1 MTTRQA
7 SELLYDSEAALRL
20 VDSAIEDLRDAQHH
34 DPALSSASGAE
45 LRALLSANGLDLVGL
60 TKLLSR
66 AYSEVIGTLGKL
78 RESRL
83 VLEKTTTEKFQHM
96 QDKLREVSNA
106 TEVAAT
112 DILNGLERSVAMV
125 DQMDAKAAEGDVP
138 GAADLRNSLRD
149 ELFGLMSCMQF
160 QDVTS
165 QQLSYA
171 SSVLVEMETRLA
183 ELATVLDPAV
193 LAGKK
198 QVTVAPAA
206 APAGPVTFDP
216 NASTENAKE
225 RQAVAD
231 EIFAPRKG

>member
-1 MTTRQA
+1 M
-7 SELLYDSEAALRL
+7 
-20 VDSAIEDLRDAQHH
+20 
-34 DPALSSASGAE
+34 
-45 LRALLSANGLDLVGL
+45 
-60 TKLLSR
+60 
-66 AYSEVIGTLGKL
+66 
-78 RESRL
+78 
-83 VLEKTTTEKFQHM
+83 LEKTTTEKFHHM
-96 QDKLREVSNA
+96 HDKLREVSNA
-106 TEVAAT
+106 TEMAAT

-125 DQMDAKAAEGDVP
+125 DQLDAKAADGDAP
-138 GAADLRNSLRD
+138 GGADLRNSLRD

-171 SSVLVEMETRLA
+171 SSVLLEMEARLA

-198 QVTVAPAA
+198 QISLAPP
-206 APAGPVTFDP
+206 APSGPVTFDP

-231 EIFAPRKG
+231 EIFGPGKK